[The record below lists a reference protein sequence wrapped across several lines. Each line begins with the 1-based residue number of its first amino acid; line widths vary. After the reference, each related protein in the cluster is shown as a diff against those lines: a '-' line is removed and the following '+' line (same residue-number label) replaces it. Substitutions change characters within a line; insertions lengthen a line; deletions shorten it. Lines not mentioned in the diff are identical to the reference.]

1 MDVAAM
7 SIIMNQAQVKQQA
20 NVKLMD
26 NALDQ
31 ARTQSADMI
40 KMMEQSMEPHLGTS
54 IDLKG

>member
-1 MDVAAM
+1 M